1 MFSTVV
7 GFFQEGGIF
16 MYPIAVVLAGG
27 AAIGLERWI
36 TISRALSSNRR
47 AGRAVMPL
55 VQQGNIKAVLNLVEK
70 TKAPVV
76 RMVGSAT
83 ELWARQRPRDVVE
96 SKMAEGLLETIPHY
110 ERRTQYFA
118 TLANVATLMGLLG
131 TIIGLISAF
140 TAVADA
146 NPAEKASLLSKS
158 ISVAMNTTAFGL
170 IAVIPLLMIHALVQ
184 SKTRQLID
192 NLETTGV
199 KCLNM
204 MTNNEGKNS
213 HGS

>member
-1 MFSTVV
+1 MFSSVI
-7 GFFQEGGIF
+7 GFFQEGGLF
-16 MYPIAVVLAGG
+16 MFPIAIVLAVG
-27 AAIGLERWI
+27 AAIGIERWL
-36 TISRALSSNRR
+36 TISRALDTNRR
-47 AGRAVMPL
+47 AGRAVLPL
-55 VQQGNIKAVLNLVEK
+55 VQQGNIKGVIQLAEK
-70 TKAPVV
+70 TSAPVV
-76 RMVGSAT
+76 SMVGAAT
-83 ELWARQRPRDVVE
+83 ELWARQRPRDIVE

-110 ERRTQYFA
+110 ERRTQYLA

-146 NPAEKASLLSKS
+146 NPADKASLLSQS

-170 IAVIPLLMIHALVQ
+170 ITAIPLLMIHALIQ

-192 NLETTGV
+192 SLETTGV

-204 MTNNEGKNS
+204 MASGKDKTQER
-213 HGS
+213 